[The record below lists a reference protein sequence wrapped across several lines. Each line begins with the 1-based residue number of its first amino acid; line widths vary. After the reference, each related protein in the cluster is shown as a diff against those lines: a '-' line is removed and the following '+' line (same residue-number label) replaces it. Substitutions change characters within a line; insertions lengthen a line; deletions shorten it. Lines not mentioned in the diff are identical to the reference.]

1 MNTTK
6 RLKSFE
12 HGDTFIT
19 LEVKDGEY
27 TASLYLNGRASL
39 GLNIIPDTSFTT
51 TTLDCALE
59 VYHQT
64 CKTCIKL
71 SGV

>member
-1 MNTTK
+1 MTK

-19 LEVKDGEY
+19 LESDNGEY
-27 TASLYLNGRASL
+27 TVSLYLNGRADMGIDL
-39 GLNIIPDTSFTT
+39 IPDNTFTT

-64 CKTCIKL
+64 CKHCIAI

>member
-1 MNTTK
+1 MTK

-19 LEVKDGEY
+19 LESKDGEY
-27 TASLYLNGRASL
+27 IVSLYLNGKARESL
-39 GLNIIPDTSFTT
+39 GVVPDNTFRT
-51 TTLDCALE
+51 TTLDCAME
-59 VYHQT
+59 MYHNT
-64 CKTCIKL
+64 CVECVRL